1 MCSFIARCVDSVKR
15 LARQFRREERGAILV
30 ELTLITPLMIALT
43 AGVFEFGTIIH
54 RKLLIEAGLRDA
66 ARFMARCTEDFVN
79 PDPGTDYCVS
89 TAQNIAKYGTP
100 AAGTLRV
107 ADWDIDEPV
116 VISTYP
122 TANTVDPGTGLQD
135 YRGTGATVSTIR
147 VTTTYNYGAGS
158 LLFYIGVGQITIAAS
173 HEERFVGY

>member
-1 MCSFIARCVDSVKR
+1 M
-15 LARQFRREERGAILV
+15 V
-30 ELTLITPLMIALT
+30 EMTLITPLMIALT

-79 PDPGTDYCVS
+79 PDPGTNYCVS

-100 AAGTLRV
+100 VAGTFRV
-107 ADWDIDEPV
+107 ADWAADEPV
-116 VISTYP
+116 AIATYD
-122 TANTVDPGTGLQD
+122 TANPVDPDTGLQD
-135 YRGTGATVSTIR
+135 YRGTGTTVRTIR

-158 LLFYIGVGQITIAAS
+158 LLFYIGVGPITIAAS

>member
-1 MCSFIARCVDSVKR
+1 MCSFIARYVDSVQR

-30 ELTLITPLMIALT
+30 EMTLITPLMIALT

-66 ARFMARCTEDFVN
+66 ARFMARCTEDFVD
-79 PDPGTDYCVS
+79 PDPDTTYCVP

-100 AAGTLRV
+100 VAGTFRV
-107 ADWDIDEPV
+107 ADWAADEPV
-116 VISTYP
+116 VIATYD
-122 TANTVDPGTGLQD
+122 TANPVDPDTGLQD
-135 YRGTGATVSTIR
+135 YRGTGTTVRTIR

-158 LLFYIGVGQITIAAS
+158 LLSYIGVGPITVAAS